1 MRARELLGCFQNRHA
16 SAHLKSELAQ
26 FLIAYVDHIFERQL
40 LGLKRM
46 QDAFRILQ
54 LQILQPL
61 C

>member
-1 MRARELLGCFQNRHA
+1 
-16 SAHLKSELAQ
+16 LAQ
-26 FLIAYVDHIFERQL
+26 FLIANVDHIFERQL

-61 C
+61 RELSCAIVSITSDI